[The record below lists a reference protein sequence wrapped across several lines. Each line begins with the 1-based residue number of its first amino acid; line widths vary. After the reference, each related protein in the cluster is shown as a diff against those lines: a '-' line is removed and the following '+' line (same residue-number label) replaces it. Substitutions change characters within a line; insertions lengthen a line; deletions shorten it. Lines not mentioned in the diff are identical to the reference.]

1 MKLMS
6 FAELIKPKQT
16 LLLMITF
23 LISFLVAGGREIT
36 PAVATLLTIAGTTAL
51 NMWLDRDIDAIM
63 MRTRKRP
70 LPSGALSPKACFIYG
85 TTLFSIGL
93 FLALLTKIEFAVVLL
108 LGLFFDII
116 VYTVMLKRRSPY
128 SVIIGGLAGAMPA
141 LAGWVAVQGFTIPG
155 FLIASI
161 VLLWIPSHIWFIA
174 IYFEEDYRKANIPTF
189 PLVFG
194 IQKTA
199 RVISLSTFLMIWV
212 LIALYLVFPMHPIF
226 FLVSMPITLYFLLK
240 VIFFALRPERSKARG
255 MYKLASI
262 KLGSIFL
269 GILIAG
275 ILR

>member
-51 NMWLDRDIDAIM
+51 NMWLDRDIDAMM

-116 VYTVMLKRRSPY
+116 VYTLMLKRRSPY
-128 SVIIGGLAGAMPA
+128 SVVIGGLAGAMPA

-199 RVISLSTFLMIWV
+199 KVISLSTFLMIWV

-226 FLVSMPITLYFLLK
+226 FLLSMPITLYFLLK

>member
-51 NMWLDRDIDAIM
+51 NMWLDRDIDAMM

-116 VYTVMLKRRSPY
+116 VYTLMLKRRSPY
-128 SVIIGGLAGAMPA
+128 SVVIGGLAGAMPA

-199 RVISLSTFLMIWV
+199 KVISLSTFLMIWV

>member
-51 NMWLDRDIDAIM
+51 NMWLDRDIDAMM

-116 VYTVMLKRRSPY
+116 VYTLMLKRRSPY
-128 SVIIGGLAGAMPA
+128 SVVIGGLAGAMPA

-199 RVISLSTFLMIWV
+199 KVISLSTFLMIWV

-226 FLVSMPITLYFLLK
+226 FLVSMPITLYFLLR

>member
-16 LLLMITF
+16 LLLMITL

-51 NMWLDRDIDAIM
+51 NMWLDRDIDAMM

-128 SVIIGGLAGAMPA
+128 SVVIGGLAGAMPA

-199 RVISLSTFLMIWV
+199 KVISLSTFLMIWV

>member
-51 NMWLDRDIDAIM
+51 NMWLDRDIDAMM

-116 VYTVMLKRRSPY
+116 VYTLMLKRRSPY
-128 SVIIGGLAGAMPA
+128 SVVIGGLAGAMPA

-226 FLVSMPITLYFLLK
+226 FLISMPITLYFLLK

>member
-1 MKLMS
+1 
-6 FAELIKPKQT
+6 
-16 LLLMITF
+16 
-23 LISFLVAGGREIT
+23 
-36 PAVATLLTIAGTTAL
+36 
-51 NMWLDRDIDAIM
+51 
-63 MRTRKRP
+63 
-70 LPSGALSPKACFIYG
+70 
-85 TTLFSIGL
+85 
-93 FLALLTKIEFAVVLL
+93 
-108 LGLFFDII
+108 
-116 VYTVMLKRRSPY
+116 MLKRRSPY
-128 SVIIGGLAGAMPA
+128 SVVIGGLAGAMPA

-199 RVISLSTFLMIWV
+199 KVISLSTFLMIWV

>member
-51 NMWLDRDIDAIM
+51 NMWLDRDIDAMM

-116 VYTVMLKRRSPY
+116 VYTLMLKRRSPY
-128 SVIIGGLAGAMPA
+128 SVVIGGLAGAMPA

-199 RVISLSTFLMIWV
+199 KVISLSTFLMIWV

-226 FLVSMPITLYFLLK
+226 FLISMPITLYFLLK

>member
-1 MKLMS
+1 
-6 FAELIKPKQT
+6 
-16 LLLMITF
+16 
-23 LISFLVAGGREIT
+23 
-36 PAVATLLTIAGTTAL
+36 
-51 NMWLDRDIDAIM
+51 
-63 MRTRKRP
+63 
-70 LPSGALSPKACFIYG
+70 
-85 TTLFSIGL
+85 
-93 FLALLTKIEFAVVLL
+93 
-108 LGLFFDII
+108 
-116 VYTVMLKRRSPY
+116 MLKRRSPY
-128 SVIIGGLAGAMPA
+128 SVVIGGLAGAMPA

-226 FLVSMPITLYFLLK
+226 FLISMPITLYFLLK
-240 VIFFALRPERSKARG
+240 VIFFAFRPERSKARG

>member
-51 NMWLDRDIDAIM
+51 NMWLDRDIDAMM

-70 LPSGALSPKACFIYG
+70 LPSGELSPKACFIYG

-116 VYTVMLKRRSPY
+116 VYTLMLKRRSPY
-128 SVIIGGLAGAMPA
+128 SVVIGGLAGAMPA

-226 FLVSMPITLYFLLK
+226 FLISMPITLYFLLK

>member
-23 LISFLVAGGREIT
+23 LISFLVAGGREIA
-36 PAVATLLTIAGTTAL
+36 PAVATFFTIAGTTAL
-51 NMWLDRDIDAIM
+51 NMWLDRDIDAMM

-70 LPSGALSPKACFIYG
+70 LPSGELSPKICFIYG
-85 TTLFSIGL
+85 TTLFSIGV
-93 FLALLTKIEFAVVLL
+93 FLALLTKIEFAVVLF

-116 VYTVMLKRRSPY
+116 VYTVMLKRKSPY
-128 SVIIGGLAGAMPA
+128 SIIIGGLAGAMPA

-174 IYFEEDYRKANIPTF
+174 IHFEEDYRKANIPTF

-199 RVISLSTFLMIWV
+199 KVISLSTFLMIWV

-226 FLVSMPITLYFLLK
+226 FLISMPITLYFLLK
-240 VIFFALRPERSKARG
+240 VIVFALRPERSKARG

>member
-51 NMWLDRDIDAIM
+51 NMWLDRDIDAMM

-70 LPSGALSPKACFIYG
+70 LPSGELSPKACFIYG

-116 VYTVMLKRRSPY
+116 VYTLMLKRRSPY
-128 SVIIGGLAGAMPA
+128 SVVIGGLAGAMPA

-199 RVISLSTFLMIWV
+199 KVISLSTFLMIWV

-226 FLVSMPITLYFLLK
+226 FLISMPITLYFLLK

>member
-51 NMWLDRDIDAIM
+51 NMWLDRDIDAMM

>member
-51 NMWLDRDIDAIM
+51 NMWLDRDIDAMM

-128 SVIIGGLAGAMPA
+128 SVVIGGLAGAMPA

-199 RVISLSTFLMIWV
+199 KVISLSTFLMIWV

>member
-51 NMWLDRDIDAIM
+51 NMWLDRDIDAMM

-70 LPSGALSPKACFIYG
+70 LPSGELSPKACFIYG

-108 LGLFFDII
+108 LGLFFDIV
-116 VYTVMLKRRSPY
+116 VYTLMLKRRSPY
-128 SVIIGGLAGAMPA
+128 SVVIGGLAGAMPA

-199 RVISLSTFLMIWV
+199 KVISLSTFLMIWV

>member
-51 NMWLDRDIDAIM
+51 NMWLDRDIDAMM

-70 LPSGALSPKACFIYG
+70 LPSGELSPKACFIYG

-108 LGLFFDII
+108 LGLFFDIV

-128 SVIIGGLAGAMPA
+128 SVVIGGLAGAMPA

>member
-23 LISFLVAGGREIT
+23 LISFLVAGGRKIT

-51 NMWLDRDIDAIM
+51 NMWLDRDIDAMM

-199 RVISLSTFLMIWV
+199 KVISLSTFLMIWV

>member
-23 LISFLVAGGREIT
+23 LISFLVAGGRKIT

-51 NMWLDRDIDAIM
+51 NMWLDRDIDAMM

-70 LPSGALSPKACFIYG
+70 LPSGELSPKACFIYG

-128 SVIIGGLAGAMPA
+128 SVVIGGLAGAMPA

-199 RVISLSTFLMIWV
+199 KVISLSTFLMIWV

>member
-51 NMWLDRDIDAIM
+51 NMWLDRDIDAMM

-116 VYTVMLKRRSPY
+116 VYTLMLKRRSPY
-128 SVIIGGLAGAMPA
+128 SVVIGGLAGAMPA

-199 RVISLSTFLMIWV
+199 KVISLSTFLMIWV

-240 VIFFALRPERSKARG
+240 VIFFALRPEKSKARG

>member
-51 NMWLDRDIDAIM
+51 NMWLDRDIDAMM

-199 RVISLSTFLMIWV
+199 KVISLSTFLMIWV